1 RKRITMPI
9 PSVLHPHIRFYLDQ
23 VRPTLLN
30 GRTCDRLWVT
40 IRHTPMTDHS
50 VYIAMTNFTKK
61 VFGTAINPHRYRHM
75 GATTIIV
82 GAPEKIDA
90 ARAFLSHS
98 SRKTTEDHYIMGQS
112 LAASRS
118 HAALIARLR
127 RTLPGAKRAN
137 AAKPKQRL

>member
-1 RKRITMPI
+1 
-9 PSVLHPHIRFYLDQ
+9 
-23 VRPTLLN
+23 
-30 GRTCDRLWVT
+30 
-40 IRHTPMTDHS
+40 MTDHS
-50 VYIAMTNFTKK
+50 MYIAMTNFTRK
-61 VFGTAINPHRYRHM
+61 VFGKAISPHRYRHI
-75 GATTIIV
+75 GATSIIV

-90 ARAFLSHS
+90 ARAFLSHN

-137 AAKPKQRL
+137 AAKPKQRLPDHRAGHV